1 VLLMK
6 SLELFANGKNAKYLM
21 EGLNQYAE
29 ETNME
34 DDQYDRLA
42 ELITTFILNQRER
55 EEDEAE
61 QLLCEEEMTYKLSM

>member
-1 VLLMK
+1 MLLMK

>member
-1 VLLMK
+1 MK